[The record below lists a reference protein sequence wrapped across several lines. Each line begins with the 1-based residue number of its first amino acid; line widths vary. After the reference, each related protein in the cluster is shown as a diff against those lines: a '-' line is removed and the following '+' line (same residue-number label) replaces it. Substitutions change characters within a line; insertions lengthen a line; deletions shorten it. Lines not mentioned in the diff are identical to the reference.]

1 MSTSWTGTVF
11 QFLGLLPVLAVWI
24 VGVVVLLIGWGRSPA
39 ARILALVALGIQILA
54 GPAFAVVYFILPR
67 MYGSEILAYRG
78 VGIAHSLISAL
89 SWALMILALVKAL
102 KGEAKEAGA

>member
-24 VGVVVLLIGWGRSPA
+24 AGVVVLLIGWGRRPGV
-39 ARILALVALGIQILA
+39 RILALVALGIQILA
-54 GPAFAVVYFILPR
+54 GPAFAVVYFLLPR
-67 MYGSEILAYRG
+67 MAGTGVTAYRG
-78 VGIAHSLISAL
+78 VGLVHSLVNAV
-89 SWALMILALVKAL
+89 SWAFMIVALVKAL